1 MDEKKK
7 IVPCIYLSG
16 GHAVAS
22 LKSRKFLSREPVE
35 LALDFENYGADEIL
49 IFDLSTDD
57 ASHDLNLSVIREI
70 KRAVDLPLIGAGN
83 VKRLEDIKKLLYAG
97 CRKAALN
104 FSKKGNIELSEEV
117 SRRFGKDKIACVV
130 RTAPELLNNIKVVKS
145 HISTVLLLDPKALG
159 DVSASFSDIKGLSL
173 YVVYKTMSL
182 HEAASDL
189 RTYKLSGVAGGAF
202 NDNYREIM
210 GFKRQCL
217 SLGIPVNT
225 FESSMS
231 WDELK
236 AGENGLIPCIVQD
249 YRSREV
255 LMMAWMN
262 REAFENTIATGL
274 MTYFSRSRK
283 SLWVKGETSGHFQYV
298 RALYADCDNDTLLA
312 RVSQVGAACHT
323 GEHSCFFKELLKK
336 DYDDL
341 DPLKVFEEEYNV
353 ILDRK
358 NHPKEGSYTNYLFE
372 KGIDKILKKI
382 GEENTEVLIAAKNP
396 DPEELKYEIADWLY
410 HAMVLMVEKGVTW
423 EDITG
428 EIATR

>member
-1 MDEKKK
+1 MDAKK
-7 IVPCIYLSG
+7 IIPCIYLSG
-16 GHAVAS
+16 GKAVANLHS
-22 LKSRKFLSREPVE
+22 KKVLPADPAE

-49 IFDLSTDD
+49 VFDLSTDD
-57 ASHDLNLSVIREI
+57 ASHELNLSVIRQI

-97 CRKAALN
+97 CRRAALN
-104 FSKKGNIELSEEV
+104 FSKKGNIELTEEV

-130 RTAPELLNNIKVVKS
+130 RSAHELLDNFQRVKT
-145 HISTVLLLDPKALG
+145 HISTVLLLDHKALPE
-159 DVSASFSDIKGLSL
+159 VSKALADNKNISL
-173 YVVYKTMSL
+173 LAVYKTMSL

-189 RTYKLSGVAGGAF
+189 RTYDLAGIAGGAF
-202 NDNYREIM
+202 NNNYREIM
-210 GFKRQCL
+210 SFKRQCR
-217 SLGIPVNT
+217 SLGLPVNT

-231 WDELK
+231 WEELK
-236 AGENGLIPCIVQD
+236 EGENGLIPCIVQD
-249 YRSREV
+249 YRTREV

-262 REAFENTIATGL
+262 REAFEQTIATGL
-274 MTYFSRSRK
+274 MTYYSRSRQ

-298 RALYADCDNDTLLA
+298 RALYADCDNDTILA
-312 RVSQVGAACHT
+312 KVSQVGAACHT
-323 GEHSCFFKELLKK
+323 GERSCFFKEMLKK
-336 DYDDL
+336 EYDDI

-358 NHPKEGSYTNYLFE
+358 NHPKEGSYTNYLFD

-382 GEENTEVLIAAKNP
+382 GEENTEVIIAAKNP

-423 EDITG
+423 EEITG